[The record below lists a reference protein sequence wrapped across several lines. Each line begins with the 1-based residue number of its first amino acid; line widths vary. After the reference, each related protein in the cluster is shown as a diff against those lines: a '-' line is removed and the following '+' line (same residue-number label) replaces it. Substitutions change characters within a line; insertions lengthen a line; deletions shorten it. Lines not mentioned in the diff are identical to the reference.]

1 MDRRRQI
8 KQFVLGNFLFSDDE
22 SALADD
28 TSLVRG
34 GLVDSTGILEL
45 IMFLESSLGIKV
57 PPEDMTPENFDT
69 VLAIDGYV
77 GRRLAPA

>member
-1 MDRRRQI
+1 M
-8 KQFVLGNFLFSDDE
+8 FSDDE

-45 IMFLESSLGIKV
+45 IMFLETTLGIKV
-57 PPEDMTPENFDT
+57 PPEDMTPDNFDT
-69 VLAIDGYV
+69 VLAIDAYV
-77 GRRLAPA
+77 GRRMATA

>member
-1 MDRRRQI
+1 MDRLRQI

-22 SALADD
+22 SALADE

-45 IMFLESSLGIKV
+45 VMFLESTLGIKV
-57 PPEDMTPENFDT
+57 PPEDMTPDNFDT
-69 VLAIDGYV
+69 VQAIDAYV
-77 GRRLAPA
+77 GRRLATA